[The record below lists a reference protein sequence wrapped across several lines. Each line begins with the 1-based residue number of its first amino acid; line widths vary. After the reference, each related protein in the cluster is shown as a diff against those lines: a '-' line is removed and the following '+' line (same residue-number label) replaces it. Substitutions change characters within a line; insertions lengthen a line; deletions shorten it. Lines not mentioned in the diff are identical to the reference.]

1 MKRGR
6 LYASL
11 FFLEHTQDMAKQSQ
25 MGQWFEEKV
34 FKPLEDKKMPVMEH
48 LHEFQHRLTR
58 AVVVMA
64 LVFVGT
70 FFYADELVTWLR
82 IPLQNYFILDSWEW
96 VPSDLP
102 KIPLVFLAPAEALW
116 QNVKVAG
123 LCALVLTT
131 PYWLWEIW
139 QFVVPGLHTQER
151 RFIAPF
157 TAISTV
163 AFFLGLTF
171 CFFFVLPFALHFLL
185 SYGLASGFIAQ
196 ISIANFVGFILWFLL
211 VFGLIFEVPLA
222 LTLMAKLGWVDAPL
236 LRQYRK
242 WAFLGSFL
250 FAAILTPTPD
260 PFNQCIMALPM
271 YFFYEVGI
279 ISAQIFGKK
288 KPKETEEDDVSTAP
302 SSPVVS
308 RPAPQAAGAVAG
320 GDDDYVS
327 VPDSGPR

>member
-1 MKRGR
+1 
-6 LYASL
+6 
-11 FFLEHTQDMAKQSQ
+11 MAKQSQ

-70 FFYADELVTWLR
+70 FFYADALVTWLR
-82 IPLQNYFILDSWEW
+82 VPLQNYFVLDAWEW

-139 QFVVPGLHTQER
+139 QFIVPGLHAQER
-151 RFIAPF
+151 RFVAPF
-157 TAISTV
+157 TAISTI

-196 ISIANFVGFILWFLL
+196 ISIASFVGFILWFLL

-288 KPKETEEDDVSTAP
+288 KPKETDDVATTAP
-302 SSPVVS
+302 STSVVTRPVAQV
-308 RPAPQAAGAVAG
+308 AGAGAG
-320 GDDDYVS
+320 GDDEYVS
-327 VPDSGPR
+327 VPESGPR

>member
-1 MKRGR
+1 
-6 LYASL
+6 
-11 FFLEHTQDMAKQSQ
+11 

-288 KPKETEEDDVSTAP
+288 KPKETDDVAPVAP
-302 SSPVVS
+302 SAPAVS
-308 RPAPQAAGAVAG
+308 RPVIAPAGAVAG

>member
-1 MKRGR
+1 
-6 LYASL
+6 
-11 FFLEHTQDMAKQSQ
+11 
-25 MGQWFEEKV
+25 MGSWFEEKI

-48 LHEFQHRLTR
+48 LQEFQWRLTR
-58 AVVVMA
+58 AVIVMA
-64 LVFVGT
+64 CVFVGT
-70 FFYADELVTWLR
+70 FFYADTLVTWLR

-96 VPSDLP
+96 MPSDLP
-102 KIPLVFLAPAEALW
+102 KIPFVFLSPAEALW

-123 LCALVLTT
+123 LCALVLST
-131 PYWLWEIW
+131 PHWLWEIW
-139 QFVVPGLHTQER
+139 QFILPGLHAQER

-163 AFFLGLTF
+163 AFYLGLTF
-171 CFFFVLPFALHFLL
+171 CFFVVLPFALHFLI

-196 ISIANFVGFILWFLL
+196 ISIANYVGFILWFLL

-236 LRQYRK
+236 LRKYRK

-260 PFNQCIMALPM
+260 PFNQCIMAIPM

-279 ISAQIFGKK
+279 ISAQAFGKK
-288 KPKETEEDDVSTAP
+288 RSQEQEDAP
-302 SSPVVS
+302 SDESL
-308 RPAPQAAGAVAG
+308 QTDIGAQIRAMW
-320 GDDDYVS
+320 D
-327 VPDSGPR
+327 

>member
-1 MKRGR
+1 
-6 LYASL
+6 
-11 FFLEHTQDMAKQSQ
+11 MAKQSE
-25 MGQWFEEKV
+25 MGQWFEEKI

-70 FFYADELVTWLR
+70 FFYADALVAWLR
-82 IPLQNYFILDSWEW
+82 VPLQNYFILDSWEW

-139 QFVVPGLHTQER
+139 QFVVPGLHAQER
-151 RFIAPF
+151 RFVAPF

-196 ISIANFVGFILWFLL
+196 ISIASFVGFILWFLL

-288 KPKETEEDDVSTAP
+288 KPKEEEDSAPTTAAP
-302 SSPVVS
+302 AVT
-308 RPAPQAAGAVAG
+308 RPIAAPAGAVAGGGG

>member
-1 MKRGR
+1 
-6 LYASL
+6 
-11 FFLEHTQDMAKQSQ
+11 MAKQSQ
-25 MGQWFEEKV
+25 WGQWFEEKV

-70 FFYADELVTWLR
+70 FFYADTLVTWLR
-82 IPLQNYFILDSWEW
+82 VPLQNFFILDSWEW

-131 PYWLWEIW
+131 PYWLWEVW
-139 QFVVPGLHTQER
+139 QFVVPGLHAQER
-151 RFIAPF
+151 RFVAPF
-157 TAISTV
+157 AGISTV

-185 SYGLASGFIAQ
+185 SYGLDSGFIAQ

-236 LRQYRK
+236 LRKYRK

-288 KPKETEEDDVSTAP
+288 KPKETDEVAP
-302 SSPVVS
+302 AGPSAPAVS
-308 RPAPQAAGAVAG
+308 RPVIQAAGAVGG

>member
-1 MKRGR
+1 
-6 LYASL
+6 
-11 FFLEHTQDMAKQSQ
+11 MAKQSQ
-25 MGQWFEEKV
+25 WGQWFEEKV

-70 FFYADELVTWLR
+70 FFYADTLVTWLR
-82 IPLQNYFILDSWEW
+82 VPLQNYFILDSWEW
-96 VPSDLP
+96 VPSDLT

-131 PYWLWEIW
+131 PYWLWEVW
-139 QFVVPGLHTQER
+139 QFVVPGLHAQER
-151 RFIAPF
+151 RFVAPF
-157 TAISTV
+157 TGISTV

-236 LRQYRK
+236 LRKYRK

-288 KPKETEEDDVSTAP
+288 KPKEAEEVAP
-302 SSPVVS
+302 AGPSAPAVS
-308 RPAPQAAGAVAG
+308 RPVIQTAGAVAG

>member
-1 MKRGR
+1 
-6 LYASL
+6 
-11 FFLEHTQDMAKQSQ
+11 MAKQSK
-25 MGQWFEEKV
+25 MGSWFEEKI

-48 LHEFQHRLTR
+48 LQEFQWRLTR
-58 AVVVMA
+58 AVIVMA
-64 LVFVGT
+64 CIFVGT
-70 FFYADELVTWLR
+70 FFYADTLVTWLR

-96 VPSDLP
+96 MPSDLP
-102 KIPLVFLAPAEALW
+102 KIPFVFLSPAEALW

-123 LCALVLTT
+123 LCALVLST
-131 PYWLWEIW
+131 PHWLWEIW
-139 QFVVPGLHTQER
+139 QFVLPGLHAQER
-151 RFIAPF
+151 RFIGPF

-163 AFFLGLTF
+163 AFYLGLTF
-171 CFFFVLPFALHFLL
+171 CFFVVLPFALHFLI

-196 ISIANFVGFILWFLL
+196 ISIANYVGFILWFML

-260 PFNQCIMALPM
+260 PFNQCIMAIPM

-279 ISAQIFGKK
+279 ISAQVFGKK
-288 KPKETEEDDVSTAP
+288 KSQETGDATSP
-302 SSPVVS
+302 SPASKPSAVPRSQTQPQPVGV
-308 RPAPQAAGAVAG
+308 VAG

-327 VPDSGPR
+327 MPDSRPR

>member
-1 MKRGR
+1 
-6 LYASL
+6 
-11 FFLEHTQDMAKQSQ
+11 MAKQSKI
-25 MGQWFEEKV
+25 GSWFEEKV

-48 LHEFQHRLTR
+48 LQEFQWRLTR
-58 AVVVMA
+58 AVIVMA
-64 LVFVGT
+64 CVFIGT
-70 FFYADELVTWLR
+70 FFYADTLVSWLR

-96 VPSDLP
+96 MPSDLP
-102 KIPLVFLAPAEALW
+102 KIPFVFLSPAEALW

-123 LCALVLTT
+123 LCAVVLST
-131 PYWLWEIW
+131 PHWLWEVW
-139 QFVVPGLHTQER
+139 QFVLPGLHAQER
-151 RFIAPF
+151 RFVGPF

-163 AFFLGLTF
+163 AFYLGLTF
-171 CFFFVLPFALHFLL
+171 CFFVVLPFALHFLI

-196 ISIANFVGFILWFLL
+196 ISIANYVGFILWFML

-236 LRQYRK
+236 LRKYRK

-260 PFNQCIMALPM
+260 PFNQCIMAIPM

-279 ISAQIFGKK
+279 ISAQVFGKK
-288 KPKETEEDDVSTAP
+288 KTPEREDA
-302 SSPVVS
+302 
-308 RPAPQAAGAVAG
+308 PAPTSASGPPAVRRPPLAPQPVGAGPG
-320 GDDDYVS
+320 GDEEYVD